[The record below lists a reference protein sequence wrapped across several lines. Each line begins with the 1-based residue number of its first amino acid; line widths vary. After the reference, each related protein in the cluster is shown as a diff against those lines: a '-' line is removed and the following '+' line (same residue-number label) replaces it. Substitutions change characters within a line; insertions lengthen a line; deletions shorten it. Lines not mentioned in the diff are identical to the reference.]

1 MWFLF
6 LKYEDKFTF
15 NCGEKPSILT
25 LRPCFSNEI
34 AEAAENVPVFRC
46 DCSGGKSRP
55 AELDWREP
63 QKTGERAG
71 AGIRAPAFADGEA
84 SGATRLLGRRR
95 GARRGVVLKGQQ
107 HDSWQRVIGS
117 VQGARTRVCGER
129 SAWIREVSFLS
140 DYRLPP
146 LHSSSSLPWRRRTR
160 SDPAAASAAPLE
172 NKRTSGLGC
181 GCSESGGP
189 YGLIPEIIQAR
200 WIPALQGLSGR
211 IWIQHLKLT
220 SNLTAR
226 ADWNELGTY
235 LCSLHKKQQYNSELF
250 CKHEIWLKQLWIF
263 SNLLNSVFSKIN
275 ILVSWLSVS
284 VDSFPSVHSNLPVNN
299 EVRGRTS
306 AAHRLTNSKQ
316 MWRISHLCC

>member
-1 MWFLF
+1 MKL
-6 LKYEDKFTF
+6 LKLRKTSRCFGVTAAAGRADPRNWT
-15 NCGEKPSILT
+15 GASRRRQEKGRERESE
-25 LRPCFSNEI
+25 LRPSQTERHPEPR
-34 AEAAENVPVFRC
+34 A
-46 DCSGGKSRP
+46 CSGG
-55 AELDWREP
+55 
-63 QKTGERAG
+63 
-71 AGIRAPAFADGEA
+71 GEA
-84 SGATRLLGRRR
+84 RGEEWCWKDSSTILGSAWLAACRVRAHACVGR
-95 GARRGVVLKGQQ
+95 GARGFGRSPSYLI
-107 HDSWQRVIGS
+107 IGCHLS
-117 VQGARTRVCGER
+117 TPHRR
-129 SAWIREVSFLS
+129 SRQLT
-140 DYRLPP
+140 
-146 LHSSSSLPWRRRTR
+146 WRRRTR

-235 LCSLHKKQQYNSELF
+235 LCSLHKKQQQYNSELF